1 MKPKNQAPRKRR
13 RTAPRNPPPQSRLNS
28 VRQEKP
34 FEQQVLTKRHIALI
48 ASGVFLGV
56 YLLTGWAALP
66 FGQGLSAQG
75 VSGLDAARQELTS
88 LLQHGVTPDS
98 EKFQQFLAEPFPG
111 IARLEFRPD
120 AEGVEHVS
128 GEFSVPVNE
137 KGISGSLIAL
147 PESGLEHNWPIRL
160 LLSMG
165 ASLMVIALWL
175 QLQARKVTQQVDA
188 LCRQFVRYRREQEPG
203 DMNLEGRNQPRTTLE
218 RRVDVLQELWGRF
231 QSMQSELAHNV
242 RELEESKQQL
252 ESTVE
257 DLHQAQKQ
265 ERRLVELG
273 YAVAEFGHD
282 IGNTNGSIMSFT
294 SLLLQMLSKE
304 EVSPMERVR
313 ALTYIRRVSQSSVNI
328 KGLTEDILEFANGR
342 VALKEE
348 VFEFEDFEA
357 QLDAYLGFVDSVP
370 VDYCIPP
377 QHINLR
383 FKVDGRKLIRVIVN
397 LVKNAW
403 EKLRE
408 VEGGHIEIRFI
419 PSHND
424 LIIQVVDNGDPIPS
438 QILAKLFE
446 PFQTQGKERGTGLG
460 LAISRKMVELHE
472 GNIEARNLPVNAGV
486 VFQINLPGRVIPEV
500 QPVAAPVAVH
510 S

>member
-1 MKPKNQAPRKRR
+1 M
-13 RTAPRNPPPQSRLNS
+13 
-28 VRQEKP
+28 
-34 FEQQVLTKRHIALI
+34 LTKRHIALI
-48 ASGVFLGV
+48 AGSVFLGV
-56 YLLTGWAALP
+56 FFLTGWTQLALEE
-66 FGQGLSAQG
+66 GLSPEG
-75 VSGLDAARQELTS
+75 VSGLDAARQEATS

-98 EKFQQFLAEPFPG
+98 EAFQSFLAEPFPG
-111 IARLEFRPD
+111 ILRLEFRPD
-120 AEGVEHVS
+120 SAGVEHVA
-128 GEFSVPVNE
+128 GEFSIPLSEQGV
-137 KGISGSLIAL
+137 SGSLIAV
-147 PESGLEHNWPIRL
+147 PEHGLGQNWPIRL
-160 LLSMG
+160 LLSIG
-165 ASLMVIALWL
+165 ASLIVIALWL
-175 QLQARKVTQQVDA
+175 QLQARKVTQQVDI
-188 LCRQFVRYRREQEPG
+188 LCRQFVLYRREQEPG
-203 DMNLEGRNQPRTTLE
+203 DMNLEGRREPRTTLE

-242 RELEESKQQL
+242 RELEQSKLQL

-282 IGNTNGSIMSFT
+282 IGNTNGSIMTFT
-294 SLLLQMLSKE
+294 TLLLQMLSKE

-348 VFEFEDFEA
+348 VFEFEEFES

-377 QHINLR
+377 QHVNLR

-419 PSHND
+419 PSQSD
-424 LIIQVVDNGDPIPS
+424 LIIQVVDNGDPIPGTL
-438 QILAKLFE
+438 LAKLFE

-472 GNIEARNLPVNAGV
+472 GNIEARNLPVDAGV
-486 VFQINLPGRVIPEV
+486 VFQINLPGRVLPEV
-500 QPVAAPVAVH
+500 QPVSSPVAVH